1 MLVALRCLSTS
12 VSLDPDTILWYY
24 FCIKKKIAYDM
35 RTSHWSSD
43 VCSSDL
49 LMLDP
54 FHRLL
59 VERDRHLA
67 LGRIGDVRGRNQR
80 PVSALERLVDAFPCD
95 PGRALG
101 SGMADLEA
109 DARAWGAMNEV
120 VDATPGCDLGV
131 APQTRAARGDPPFGR
146 KNGRAHG

>member
-1 MLVALRCLSTS
+1 MVQNSNVMLLSRVFFSSRRRHTRGALVTGVQTC
-12 VSLDPDTILWYY
+12 
-24 FCIKKKIAYDM
+24 
-35 RTSHWSSD
+35 
-43 VCSSDL
+43 
-49 LMLDP
+49 
-54 FHRLL
+54 
-59 VERDRHLA
+59 A
-67 LGRIGDVRGRNQR
+67 LPIWRIGDVRGRNQR

-131 APQTRAARGDPPFGR
+131 APQTRAARGDPPFEI
-146 KNGRAHG
+146 GRAHV